1 MKFKD
6 KKSDIIEDKHLRQK
20 IALLVVPVIAIV
32 GLAVYA
38 AAGQNTTEP
47 PQGFVASRQNLSE
60 ISKDIANLNQEM
72 SQEISTVQ
80 EAKKAGD
87 TGKALQAIQ
96 SAKQTNAEAVTKAQS
111 FSAGLAEMSKSLSGF
126 TSTTSQTLAAQAVAT
141 EISLTN
147 EFITYTKL
155 LDNFLT
161 LLSASIT
168 NDNPTIENNIKTS
181 LAEINKKVDD
191 INKLNQTFLQEIA
204 SFDKSLQ

>member
-6 KKSDIIEDKHLRQK
+6 RKSDIIEDKHLRQK

-38 AAGQNTTEP
+38 AASQNATEP
-47 PQGFVASRQNLSE
+47 PQSFVASRQNLSE

-72 SQEISTVQ
+72 SQEISTIQ
-80 EAKKAGD
+80 EAKKAGN

-96 SAKQTNAEAVTKAQS
+96 NAKQTNTEAVAKAQS

-126 TSTTSQTLAAQAVAT
+126 TSTTSQALAAQAIAT

-155 LDNFLT
+155 LDKFLT

-181 LAEINKKVDD
+181 LADINRKVDD

-204 SFDKSLQ
+204 SFDKSL

>member
-1 MKFKD
+1 MKFKS
-6 KKSDIIEDKHLRQK
+6 KKSDVIEDKHLRQK
-20 IALLVVPVIAIV
+20 ITLLVVPVIAIV

-38 AAGQNTTEP
+38 AAGQSTMEP
-47 PQGFVASRQNLSE
+47 PQSFVTSRQNLSE
-60 ISKDIANLNQEM
+60 ISKDIASLNQEM
-72 SQEISTVQ
+72 SQEISTIQ
-80 EAKKAGD
+80 AAKKAGE

-96 SAKQTNAEAVTKAQS
+96 DAKQTNAQAVAKAQS

-126 TSTTSQTLAAQAVAT
+126 TSTTSQALAAQAVAT

-181 LAEINKKVDD
+181 LAEINQKVDD
-191 INKLNQTFLQEIA
+191 INRLNQTFLQEIG